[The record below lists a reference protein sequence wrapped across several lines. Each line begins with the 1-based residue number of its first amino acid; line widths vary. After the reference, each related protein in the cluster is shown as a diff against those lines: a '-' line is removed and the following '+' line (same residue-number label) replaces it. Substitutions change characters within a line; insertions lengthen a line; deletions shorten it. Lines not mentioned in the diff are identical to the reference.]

1 VSFLGVGYQELLVV
15 LVLML
20 VVVGP
25 ERLPGM
31 AYQIGK
37 AVRTLQGYARQV
49 RDEFREEIDYI
60 EEQYRTVK
68 GEVNTARESM
78 RAETARFNN
87 EMREATEVLRTDP
100 LATTSAPTPWVTD
113 IPQNNVVNI
122 ADGQPVAPPSEADIA
137 NASPATQEA
146 KPAPLVF

>member
-1 VSFLGVGYQELLVV
+1 VSFLGVGYQELLLV

-49 RDEFREEIDYI
+49 RDEFQDEISYI
-60 EEQYRTVK
+60 EEQYKTVK
-68 GEVNTARESM
+68 GEVDTARDSM
-78 RAETARFNN
+78 RAETSRFNT
-87 EMREATEVLRTDP
+87 EMRDATAVLRNDP
-100 LATTSAPTPWVTD
+100 LAVPATSSWVGEV
-113 IPQNNVVNI
+113 PQNNVVSI
-122 ADGQPVAPPSEADIA
+122 SDGQPIGPTTDAAETIVESKPEEP
-137 NASPATQEA
+137 